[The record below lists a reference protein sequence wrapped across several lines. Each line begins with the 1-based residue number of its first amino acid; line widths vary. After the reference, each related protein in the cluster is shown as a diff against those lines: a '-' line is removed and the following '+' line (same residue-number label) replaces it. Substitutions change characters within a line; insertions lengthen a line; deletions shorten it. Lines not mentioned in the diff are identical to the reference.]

1 MLADFWSLPLPVLGG
16 IALGG
21 AGLVVLI
28 IALVQRLVRGAV
40 RIARSLVMTASV
52 GLGSVVAM
60 LPANVQGWAAQVQ
73 GVWDAIAAVV
83 PTGGAGVLFVFAVRS
98 LLRRGVRGIRRGLV
112 YAIGAVLVGALAVQ
126 AWSAWVG

>member
-1 MLADFWSLPLPVLGG
+1 MLADFWSLPLPILGG

-21 AGLVVLI
+21 VGLVVLI

-40 RIARSLVMTASV
+40 RIARSLITTASV
-52 GLGSVVAM
+52 GLSSVVAM
-60 LPANVQGWAAQVQ
+60 LPANVQGWASQVQ
-73 GVWDAIAAVV
+73 AGWDAIAAVV

-98 LLRRGVRGIRRGLV
+98 LIRRGVRGIRRGLV